1 MRKKD
6 EETPALEIVL
16 NENLPAL
23 SVDNLHVSARGDGFV
38 LLRFLVHL
46 PEGLTEQTR
55 LVVHQENLTQMI
67 DLLCLQMGHY
77 PPKVKPKKKRSPKKS

>member
-23 SVDNLHVSARGDGFV
+23 AVDNLQVSARGDGFV

-46 PEGLTEQTR
+46 PESLTEQAR
-55 LVVHQENLTQMI
+55 LVVQQENLKQMI
-67 DLLCLQMGHY
+67 EHLCLQMDHY
-77 PPKVKPKKKRSPKKS
+77 PAKAKPKKKRSPKKS